1 MAIRDLDLERDLN
14 EHLQESETEA
24 VFTIDDDR
32 KADWALRT
40 IRECEARVEQ
50 VKAFAEERKREIDT
64 WAEQATARETQSIA
78 YLTGL
83 LESYH
88 RILFADNPRLKT
100 IKLPAGEL
108 QLRKAQPQF
117 ARDNDKL
124 TEWLD
129 AHRPE
134 FVKIQKSP
142 DWAQAKKAFEITG
155 RHLVDPTTGAIV
167 DGVEVHEPE
176 QEAFRVKTNREG
188 S

>member
-14 EHLQESETEA
+14 EHLQEQESDEQF
-24 VFTIDDDR
+24 VIDSDR

-40 IRECEARVEQ
+40 IREQEARIEQ
-50 VKAFAEERKREIDT
+50 VKRFAQERKDEIDS
-64 WAEQATARETQSIA
+64 WAETATTRETNSIA

-83 LESYH
+83 LEGYH
-88 RILFADNPRLKT
+88 RSQFAVNPRLKT

-108 QLRKAQPQF
+108 QLRKAQPQY
-117 ARDNDKL
+117 ARDNHKL

-129 AHRPE
+129 THRPE
-134 FVKIQKSP
+134 LIKITKTP
-142 DWAQAKKAFEITG
+142 NWVEAKKAFRVAG

-176 QEAFRVKTNREG
+176 HETFRVKTSREG
-188 S
+188 V